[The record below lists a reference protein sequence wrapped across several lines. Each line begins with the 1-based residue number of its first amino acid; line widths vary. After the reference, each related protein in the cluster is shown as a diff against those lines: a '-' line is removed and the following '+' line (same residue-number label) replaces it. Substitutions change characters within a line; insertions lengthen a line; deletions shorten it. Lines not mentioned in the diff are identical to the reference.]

1 MIKEDI
7 AEILQQV
14 GTLTQAEIVEVL
26 KGRGVKASQGSVS
39 RALRSLGAVKSK
51 EGYFVPNVNI
61 ETRANAEI
69 GVKFL
74 DPRAKMPERANG
86 DEDVGYD
93 LVSLESKSLFP
104 GQVVTIS
111 TGIALEIPKGWE
123 AQVRSRSGL
132 ASQGLFVVN
141 SPGTIDPG
149 YRGEVKVLL
158 TALKNGFQIAEGQK
172 VAQLVFKQVP
182 TITFYVSDGLSDT
195 QRGEKGFGSTDA

>member
-1 MIKEDI
+1 MIKDYI
-7 AEILQQV
+7 AELLQQA

-26 KGRGVKASQGSVS
+26 KSRGVKTSQGSVS

-51 EGYFVPNVNI
+51 EGYVVPNA
-61 ETRANAEI
+61 RANAEI

-74 DPRAKMPERANG
+74 DPRAKMPERAHG
-86 DEDVGYD
+86 DEDAGYD
-93 LVSLESKSLFP
+93 LVSLESKLLFP

-158 TALKNGFQIAEGQK
+158 TALKNGFQIVEGQK

-182 TITFYVSDGLSDT
+182 TVTFYVSDGLSDT